1 MFCGIKSQFAFIF
14 VSFVACKKF
23 SWFFLHCN
31 KKFLCKAWKFSVSKR
46 FYARLKEKKEKS
58 ILSYIL
64 VNLILCMLMNAN
76 CLLFSLRSIGNER
89 RRRFICVH
97 KFIEAKSIMRQT
109 KERTSAKR
117 KFITICSVLNS
128 RLDTKFVR
136 ICKMSRRFSEMCAS
150 STWMHYSFFAF
161 LPTLYFSF
169 LPSAY
174 IKVFHF
180 IISQRAFSFS
190 PKDLRT
196 LTRVR
201 ILFSEAWYK
210 MK

>member
-1 MFCGIKSQFAFIF
+1 MH
-14 VSFVACKKF
+14 VSRR
-23 SWFFLHCN
+23 
-31 KKFLCKAWKFSVSKR
+31 KR
-46 FYARLKEKKEKS
+46 ERS
-58 ILSYIL
+58 ISSYIL

-97 KFIEAKSIMRQT
+97 KFIEAKINNATNKREKLLQ
-109 KERTSAKR
+109 KR
-117 KFITICSVLNS
+117 KFITICSFLNS
-128 RLDTKFVR
+128 RLDTTFVR
-136 ICKMSRRFSEMCAS
+136 ICRMSRRFAEMCAS
-150 STWMHYSFFAF
+150 RTWMHYSFVAF
-161 LPTLYFSF
+161 LYFSF

-196 LTRVR
+196 LTRAR